1 MNHTEFESEFRA
13 AIEDIFK
20 KQDEYIVEQCEH
32 DKHFRI
38 IDKKIFRH
46 DLRSRNTK
54 DKDEILAERDT
65 VIGLYEEKERD
76 ELIFHESPRL
86 QALKAA
92 QKKIKFSTERHELEL
107 LKDYRIMLFFLAI
120 LVLSFIFFIFFLPPV
135 AFTFVTSKLIPA
147 IPVFSIS
154 SVLLLFILKTMYESY
169 AKSILYAQKKHLEIV
184 EQAIERAEAY
194 QLTKV

>member
-13 AIEDIFK
+13 AIDGIFK
-20 KQDEYIVEQCEH
+20 KQDEYIVEQCKH

-54 DKDEILAERDT
+54 DKNEILAERDT
-65 VIGLYEEKERD
+65 VIGLYEEKARD
-76 ELIFHESPRL
+76 ELTSHESPRL
-86 QALKAA
+86 QALRAV
-92 QKKIKFSTERHELEL
+92 QKKVQFSIERHELEL
-107 LKDYRIMLFFLAI
+107 LKDYWNFLLPFAFLA
-120 LVLSFIFFIFFLPPV
+120 
-135 AFTFVTSKLIPA
+135 
-147 IPVFSIS
+147 
-154 SVLLLFILKTMYESY
+154 LFILTNFSSY
-169 AKSILYAQKKHLEIV
+169 FPKNELVQYITLATTLGSLIMKILSEQNGKSLLIGQKKHLEIV